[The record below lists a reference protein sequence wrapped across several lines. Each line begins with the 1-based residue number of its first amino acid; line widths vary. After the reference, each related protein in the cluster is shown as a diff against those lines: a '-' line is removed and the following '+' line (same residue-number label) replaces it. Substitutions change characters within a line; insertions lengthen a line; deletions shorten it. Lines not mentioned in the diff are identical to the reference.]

1 MVAVIKTGHSIH
13 RIVNYNENKVK
24 EGVAECISAANYPKD
39 VDTLSFKN
47 KLNRFLN
54 QVALNMN
61 VSRNSVHVSL
71 NFDPSENHS
80 KEKLE
85 AIANT
90 YMERIGFGNQPYLVY
105 QHHDAG
111 HPHIHIVSIKIRED
125 GSRIDTQNIGRNQS
139 EQARKEIEIEFGLV
153 KAEDSKRLKKYL
165 PKPLSIEKIRYG
177 KSETKRGI
185 SNALNEVLHSYKYT
199 SIHELN
205 AVLKQFNLM
214 ADRGSENSR
223 IYKNNGLTY
232 RLLDSDGNKVGV
244 PIKASDFYNKPTLK
258 FLDERFL
265 LNEKERQPHKVR
277 VKNTIDLLLIKNSTM
292 NLEGLIKALEKESI
306 HTVLRQNNEGV
317 IYGITYIDHR
327 TKSVFNG
334 SALGKQYS
342 ANGLQE
348 RCIVV
353 SSPVTAI
360 KDSKGAGEEKNQS
373 EKRQIVFQSSEKEK
387 SVADNSLLET
397 LMNPKE
403 GFDYV
408 PWQLKKAKR
417 KKRKGISR

>member
-39 VDTLSFKN
+39 ADTLSFKN
-47 KLNRFLN
+47 KLNRLLN
-54 QVALNMN
+54 QAALNTN

-71 NFDPSENHS
+71 NFDPSENYS

-111 HPHIHIVSIKIRED
+111 HPHIHIVSIKVRED

-139 EQARKEIEIEFGLV
+139 EKARKEIEIEFGLV
-153 KAEDSKRLKKYL
+153 KAEDSKRLKEYL
-165 PKPLSIEKIRYG
+165 PKPLNTEKIKYG
-177 KSETKRGI
+177 KSETKRGVL
-185 SNALNEVLHSYKYT
+185 NVLNEVLYSYKYT

-205 AVLKQFNLM
+205 AVLNQFNVM
-214 ADRGSENSR
+214 ADQGSENSR

-232 RLLDSDGNKVGV
+232 RLLDSDGNKAGV

-258 FLDERFL
+258 FLNERFL

-277 VKNTIDLLLIKNSTM
+277 VKNTIDLLLIKNSNM
-292 NLEGLIKALEKESI
+292 NVEGLIKALEKESI
-306 HTVLRQNNEGV
+306 QTVLRQNSEGV

-348 RCIVV
+348 RCNAV
-353 SSPVTAI
+353 SSPGEKI
-360 KDSKGAGEEKNQS
+360 NDSKGAGEEKNQS
-373 EKRQIVFQSSEKEK
+373 QKRQILLQSSEKEK
-387 SVADNSLLET
+387 SVADSNLLEV
-397 LMNPKE
+397 LVNPKE

-408 PWQLKKAKR
+408 PWQLKKSKR